1 MKQRR
6 KIILAVIVI
15 VGISILGINYFMNLT
30 TTMDQAVLNKLDE
43 TEVTL
48 LINRIPVNTEIPS
61 KDVNITDQNQISN
74 VFKQMSS
81 LKLKK
86 TLNIDKQDITSEY
99 NVLIY
104 SKDSRVLFSVAF
116 LNEKYLYVYDKNNK
130 ETTQNYSITSDFD
143 YNSFTDML
151 EQLLESH

>member
-6 KIILAVIVI
+6 RIILAVIVI
-15 VGISILGINYFMNLT
+15 VGISIFGINYFMNLT
-30 TTMDQAVLNKLDE
+30 TTMDKAVLNKHDE

-48 LINRIPVNTEIPS
+48 LISRIPVNTEVPS
-61 KDVNITDQNQISN
+61 KDVNITGQNQISN

-116 LNEKYLYVYDKNNK
+116 LNQLSIFGFHEKFSALPNPQFIFTHTLN
-130 ETTQNYSITSDFD
+130 STSR
-143 YNSFTDML
+143 
-151 EQLLESH
+151 ERRG